1 MTKRINGIQQLGVGV
16 TDIQEG
22 FTWYKKYFGMDI
34 KMFEEAAMAELM
46 LPHTEGLPRERHAIL
61 AMNMQGGG
69 GFEVWQHTGKKP
81 TPPKFEIQI
90 GDLGICIGKV
100 KSLDIQ
106 KTFEKF
112 KEWKLDILT
121 QIEKDPSGNEHFY
134 IKDLYGNIWDIVYDA
149 YVFKKVKSVTGGI
162 FGTVIGVKNME
173 ESLKLYQDL
182 LDYDTLVYDVT
193 DKFSDWAAV
202 PGGDNTYRRVLLK
215 HSQTRM
221 GSFSPL
227 LGPSCVELVQVMDRT
242 PRDIFENRIWGD
254 PGFIHLCY
262 DINGIDELREEAK
275 AKGFPF
281 TVDSAKD
288 MLTFD
293 MGAAAGNFAYIKA
306 PEGTLIE
313 FVETHKIPLLKK
325 IGWYLD
331 LRKRGEKPLPN
342 YMFSLFGLMRVK

>member
-1 MTKRINGIQQLGVGV
+1 MAKRINGIQQLGVGV

-34 KMFEEAAMAELM
+34 KMFEDAAMAELM

-81 TPPKFEIQI
+81 TPPKFDIQI
-90 GDLGICIGKV
+90 GDLGISIGKV
-100 KSLDIQ
+100 KSLDIR

-112 KEWKLDILT
+112 NEWKLEILT
-121 QIEKDPSGNEHFY
+121 QIVKDPSGNEHFY
-134 IKDLYGNIWDIVYDA
+134 IKDLYGNIWDIVYDP
-149 YVFKKVKSVTGGI
+149 YVLKNVKSVTGGV

-182 LDYDTLVYDVT
+182 LDYDNIVYDVT
-193 DKFSDWAAV
+193 DKFSDWAGL
-202 PGGDNTYRRVLLK
+202 PGGDNTYRRILLK
-215 HSQTRM
+215 HSQTRK

-227 LGPSCVELVQVMDRT
+227 LGPSCIELVQVLDRV
-242 PRDIFENRIWGD
+242 PRDIFEDRIWGD

-281 TVDSAKD
+281 TVDSAND
-288 MLTFD
+288 MLSFD
-293 MGAAAGNFAYIKA
+293 MGEAAGNFAYIKA

-313 FVETHKIPLLKK
+313 FVETHKIPLFKK